1 MSESQ
6 IEVENVPKE
15 APKEAPMEEMD
26 VEASTEPVFF
36 CPVCPDDAPAVLSF
50 SDLTVTKKGTD
61 LKLLNNVSGS
71 ICGGLWAIMGKQL

>member
-6 IEVENVPKE
+6 IEVIEKE
-15 APKEAPMEEMD
+15 TPKEAPMEEAD

-36 CPVCPDDAPAVLSF
+36 CPVCPDDAPAVLTF

-71 ICGGLWAIMGKQL
+71 ICGGLWAIMGKHL